1 MLHVNL
7 YTFFPNHKLSLPAHG
22 PLNNCIHAD
31 SLQIA
36 FASTKR
42 FEFNYSSEVYLENE
56 VPKDCLYVCICLVHM
71 YICIY
76 NKVYDQAG
84 VEVFVIKAQERKL
97 KLGIRNR
104 TPVSDVEG
112 NLN

>member
-1 MLHVNL
+1 
-7 YTFFPNHKLSLPAHG
+7 
-22 PLNNCIHAD
+22 
-31 SLQIA
+31 
-36 FASTKR
+36 
-42 FEFNYSSEVYLENE
+42 
-56 VPKDCLYVCICLVHM
+56 M

>member
-31 SLQIA
+31 SLLIA
-36 FASTKR
+36 FASTER

-56 VPKDCLYVCICLVHM
+56 VPKDCLYICLVHM
-71 YICIY
+71 YIYIY
-76 NKVYDQAG
+76 DKGYDQAG
-84 VEVFVIKAQERKL
+84 IEVFVIKAQERKL

-104 TPVSDVEG
+104 TLVSDVEG